1 MVSEVEAPHA
11 SLELEGHVRGQV
23 EADEIPAD
31 VERFLPV
38 RSTLIALTSVFVC
51 VAALFNC
58 DGKIGTFCPVC
69 DGRMYKNTSHPTLP
83 HETRFDVERFL
94 PVRSTL
100 IVLTAVFVCV
110 AALSKDKH
118 RLPCQ
123 PGVRDRGFFS
133 EHGVTARRILE

>member
-23 EADEIPAD
+23 EADEIPA
-31 VERFLPV
+31 
-38 RSTLIALTSVFVC
+38 
-51 VAALFNC
+51 
-58 DGKIGTFCPVC
+58 
-69 DGRMYKNTSHPTLP
+69 
-83 HETRFDVERFL
+83 DVERFL